1 MGGDTMVKETTK
13 IESRKG
19 SHAVS
24 HQDTAMSVHNTCH
37 EDSSLKSSWK
47 KTILELSQKE
57 GYTGIA
63 L

>member
-1 MGGDTMVKETTK
+1 MVKETTK
-13 IESRKG
+13 LESRKG
-19 SHAVS
+19 SHALS
-24 HQDTAMSVHNTCH
+24 HQDTAMSVHNTYH

>member
-1 MGGDTMVKETTK
+1 MGGDAMVKEMTK
-13 IESRKG
+13 IESRKD
-19 SHAVS
+19 SHTVS
-24 HQDTAMSVHNTCH
+24 HQDAAMSVHNTCH
-37 EDSSLKSSWK
+37 EDSSLKSSSK

>member
-1 MGGDTMVKETTK
+1 MMTKELRT
-13 IESRKG
+13 IELLKG
-19 SHAVS
+19 SNAVQYPDKARS
-24 HQDTAMSVHNTCH
+24 ALNSSH
-37 EDSSLKSSWK
+37 EDSSLKSTWK

>member
-1 MGGDTMVKETTK
+1 MVKEMTK

-19 SHAVS
+19 NHAVS
-24 HQDTAMSVHNTCH
+24 HQDTARSVHNTCH
-37 EDSSLKSSWK
+37 EDSSLKSTWK

>member
-1 MGGDTMVKETTK
+1 MVKEMTK

-19 SHAVS
+19 NHAVS
-24 HQDTAMSVHNTCH
+24 HQDTARSVHNTCH
-37 EDSSLKSSWK
+37 EDSSLKSTWK
-47 KTILELSQKE
+47 KTILEISQKE